1 VFAVAKSESLYIRVD
16 PAVKANAEEIYSK
29 YGMTV
34 SQAINVF
41 LHQSINVGGLP
52 FDLRPSIPNETTQAA
67 MKEAED
73 MIDGCIPK
81 ETMSVD
87 DFIKEMG
94 S

>member
-1 VFAVAKSESLYIRVD
+1 MAKSESLYIRVD
-16 PAVKANAEEIYSK
+16 PAVKANAEEVYSK

-52 FDLRPSIPNETTQAA
+52 FDLRPSIPNEATLAA
-67 MKEAED
+67 MKEVED
-73 MIDGCIPK
+73 MIDGRIPK
-81 ETMSVD
+81 EAMSVD